1 MNLARPRGQAARQNV
16 RIKWNL
22 SVLDEPFKICAV
34 NYLNTV
40 PLVWGMLH
48 GPQREQVKLSFATP
62 SVCADVVG
70 RGAAHLGLNPIAE
83 VARQNL
89 EVVPGYG
96 IACRGAVRS
105 ILLVSRKPFKQI
117 ETLATDSGSRTSVE
131 LARVILRELYGVE
144 PILRPHKPEL
154 EEMLSACDAALLIG
168 DAALKIDPYTL
179 PYQVLDLG
187 AEWYALTGLPMVF
200 ALWSGRSAMPNR
212 LSDVLEGSY
221 RFGNANIGQIVNA
234 EWQARSVT
242 RDLAHEYLTS
252 YIRYEIGDEEWK
264 GAEAFLELS
273 GLPAVNISLAEAR

>member
-1 MNLARPRGQAARQNV
+1 
-16 RIKWNL
+16 L

-48 GPQREQVKLSFATP
+48 GPQRGQVELSFATP
-62 SVCADVVG
+62 SVCAEVVAKG
-70 RGAAHLGLNPIAE
+70 VAHLGLNPIAE
-83 VARQNL
+83 VARQRL

-105 ILLVSRKPFKQI
+105 ILLVSRKPLKQI
-117 ETLATDSGSRTSVE
+117 QTLATDSGSRTSVE
-131 LARVILRELYGVE
+131 LARIILRELYGVE
-144 PILRPHKPEL
+144 PALQPHKPEL
-154 EEMLSACDAALLIG
+154 EEMLAICDAALLIG

-179 PYQVLDLG
+179 PYQILDLG

-200 ALWSGRSAMPNR
+200 ALWSGRSAMPDR
-212 LSDVLEGSY
+212 MSDVLEASY
-221 RFGNANIGQIVNA
+221 LFGKANVRHIVDA
-234 EWQARSVT
+234 EWQARNVS

>member
-1 MNLARPRGQAARQNV
+1 
-16 RIKWNL
+16 L

-48 GPQREQVKLSFATP
+48 GPQRERVELSFATP
-62 SVCADVVG
+62 SVCAGVVG
-70 RGAAHLGLNPIAE
+70 KGAVHLGLNPIAE
-83 VARQNL
+83 IARQNL

-105 ILLVSRKPFKQI
+105 ILLVSQKPLKQI
-117 ETLATDSGSRTSVE
+117 QTLATDSGSRTSVE

-144 PILRPHKPEL
+144 PALQPHQPEL
-154 EEMLSACDAALLIG
+154 EEMLAVCDAALLIG

-200 ALWSGRSAMPNR
+200 ALWSGRSVMPSR
-212 LSDVLEGSY
+212 LGDVLEASY
-221 RFGNANIGQIVNA
+221 RFGHANIGQIVNA
-234 EWQARSVT
+234 EWQARHVT
-242 RDLAHEYLTS
+242 RDLAYEYLTS

-273 GLPAVNISLAEAR
+273 GLPTVNITLAEAR